1 MQCRFL
7 VAPGGSPRDVVPPG
21 LTIIESELL
30 FSLIG
35 QQIEGA
41 FDVLGGEGLA
51 VVPLDAFAQLE
62 GELGA
67 VLAPCP
73 ARGELRHDRSQ
84 AVLRDMLVE
93 QDEVVE
99 YPHHRH
105 HYADRPFL
113 MDRHAGGAVAVI
125 DAQGPA
131 LLLRQ
136 CRVGGAERNQRH
148 AQYCKSLESLFH
160 LSSSLK
166 SLGLCLLGAGSCGW
180 NGRG

>member
-1 MQCRFL
+1 MQCCFL
-7 VAPGGSPRDVVPPG
+7 VAPGSGPCDVDPPG
-21 LTIIESELL
+21 LTIVEPEFLL
-30 FSLIG
+30 SLIA
-35 QQIEGA
+35 QEIEGA

-62 GELGA
+62 AELGA

-73 ARGELRHDRSQ
+73 ARGELRHDRCQ

-93 QDEVVE
+93 QNEVVE

-105 HYADRPFL
+105 HYADRPFFV
-113 MDRHAGGAVAVI
+113 DRHAGGAVAVI
-125 DAQGPA
+125 DTQDPA

-136 CRVGGAERNQRH
+136 CRVGGAQRNQRH
-148 AQYCKSLESLFH
+148 AQYCKSLESLFR

-166 SLGLCLLGAGSCGW
+166 SLGLCLLDAGSCGW